1 MGPTL
6 YNPASAKSW
15 PAGAMGS
22 DQAGFEAVLYPN
34 LSLGRSGF
42 IAVMAGVS
50 SASVLMSGAFILAGA
65 WPVAGFFG
73 LDVLLLYLAFR
84 TVRRRAQQREFI
96 RLDASGLH
104 VRRVDHAGAAR
115 DWRFEP
121 YWVNVRMD
129 DPPRRDSPLVLTV
142 HGTRL
147 CIGSFLT
154 LEERV
159 SLAQALRHALR
170 RYR

>member
-1 MGPTL
+1 MKTG
-6 YNPASAKSW
+6 
-15 PAGAMGS
+15 
-22 DQAGFEAVLYPN
+22 QAGFEAILYPN
-34 LSLGRSGF
+34 PSLGRAGF

-50 SASVLMSGAFILAGA
+50 SASVVMGGVFILVGA

-73 LDVLLLYLAFR
+73 LDMLLLFVAFR
-84 TVRRRAQQREFI
+84 SVRRRARQREFI
-96 RLDASGLH
+96 RLDATGLH
-104 VRRVDHAGAAR
+104 VRRVNHVGAAR

-121 YWVNVRMD
+121 YWVKVRMD
-129 DPPRRDSPLVLTV
+129 DPPRRDSPLVLAV

-159 SLAQALRHALR
+159 SLAQALRQALHH
-170 RYR
+170 YR